1 MLDFSTLGPIACKK
15 LHVIPLK
22 ICEVLL
28 KLRRSAI
35 VSRLGSYKL
44 VPLYPRFLKLG
55 IQFHDSDIFV
65 RVRNTYFFD
74 VVILLTDQLYKSG
87 VVLIEFRI
95 FKPPLRV
102 LVLEF
107 FESLGHAREISRL

>member
-1 MLDFSTLGPIACKK
+1 MLDFSTLGPIASKNP
-15 LHVIPLK
+15 HIIPLK

-35 VSRLGSYKL
+35 VSRLGSCKF

-55 IQFHDSDIFV
+55 TQLHDSDIFV

-74 VVILLTDQLYKSG
+74 MLILLTDQLYKSG
-87 VVLIEFRI
+87 VVLIEFGI
-95 FKPPLRV
+95 FQPPLRV

-107 FESLGHAREISRL
+107 FESLGHARKITRL